1 MRTTLK
7 ALQTVFLK
15 GLGEDY
21 KKWASDEAYRAA
33 REVAAREAA
42 EAANL

>member
-21 KKWASDEAYRAA
+21 KKWAADEEYRAA
-33 REVAAREAA
+33 REIVAA
-42 EAANL
+42 EAAKAANL